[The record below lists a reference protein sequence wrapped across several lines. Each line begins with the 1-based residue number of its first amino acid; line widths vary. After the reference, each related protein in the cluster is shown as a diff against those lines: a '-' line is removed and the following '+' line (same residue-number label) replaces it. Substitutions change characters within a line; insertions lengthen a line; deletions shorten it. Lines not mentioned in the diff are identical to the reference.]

1 MIEHYFTFCWDQ
13 GCLNKEIQLKLCE
26 IFSILIFIRL
36 VTLNRVKLGRTVT
49 FMKYLASVVSLIF
62 LPNTL
67 VWNKITFWISNTLN
81 LAELVVN
88 DVTKCISK
96 LYQHSFFHP
105 IFHCLLKRLQKLIT
119 KELNSFS
126 KILIS
131 IAFH

>member
-1 MIEHYFTFCWDQ
+1 MIEHYFTFCWDE
-13 GCLNKEIQLKLCE
+13 GGLNNEIQLNLCE

-36 VTLNRVKLGRTVT
+36 VTLNRAKLGCTVT

-88 DVTKCISK
+88 EITKSISK
-96 LYQHSFFHP
+96 FYQYSFLHP
-105 IFHCLLKRLQKLIT
+105 IFHCLLKRFQELIT